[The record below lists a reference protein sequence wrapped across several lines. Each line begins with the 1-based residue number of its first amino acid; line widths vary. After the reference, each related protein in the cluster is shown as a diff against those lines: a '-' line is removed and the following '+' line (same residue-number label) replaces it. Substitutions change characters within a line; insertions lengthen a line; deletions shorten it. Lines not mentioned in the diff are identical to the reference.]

1 MRHGFLL
8 VDKPV
13 GPTSHDVV
21 ATVRRVLSERSIG
34 HLGTLDPAASG
45 LMVLAVGAK
54 ALKAVELFVGL
65 PKEYEADVRLGAVST
80 TYDRDGHIEPV
91 ALKPGVEQPEIEMV
105 LRAIRERF
113 LGKIRQRPP
122 AHSAVHID
130 GERAYDR
137 ARRGEEVVMPE
148 REVIIEACDV
158 VSYVYPDLRLRVRCG
173 SGTYIRSLAHDLGT
187 TLHTGGYL
195 AGLRRTR
202 LGDWAVEGAL
212 APADARWTAVMP
224 MKEVLQAL
232 PGIHLTDEQAADL
245 RLGRDIAAT
254 VPEANTVAWHAE
266 LPIALL
272 VPVASGRAHP
282 RKVF

>member
-1 MRHGFLL
+1 VRHGFLL

-21 ATVRRVLSERSIG
+21 ATVRRTLSERAVG

-54 ALKAVELFVGL
+54 ALKAVELFMGL
-65 PKEYEADVRLGAVST
+65 PKEYEADVTLGAVST
-80 TYDRDGHIEPV
+80 TYDRDGHIEPFL
-91 ALKPGVEQPEIEMV
+91 LKPGVERPEVEIV

-113 LGKIRQRPP
+113 VGKIRQRPP

-137 ARRGEEVVMPE
+137 ARRGEAVEMPE
-148 REVIIEACDV
+148 REVTIEACDI
-158 VSYVYPDLRLRVRCG
+158 VSYAYPDLKLRVRCG
-173 SGTYIRSLAHDLGT
+173 SGTYIRSLANDLGAV
-187 TLHTGGYL
+187 LRTGGYL

-202 LGDWAVEGAL
+202 LGDWTVDGAL
-212 APADARWTAVMP
+212 APADVRWTAVMP
-224 MKEVLQAL
+224 LKEVMKAL
-232 PGIHLTDEQAADL
+232 PGIDLTDAQAAEI
-245 RLGRDIAAT
+245 RLGRDIPVAIER
-254 VPEANTVAWHAE
+254 PNTVAWHGE
-266 LPIALL
+266 LPVALL
-272 VPVASGRAHP
+272 VAAGEGTAHP

>member
-21 ATVRRVLSERSIG
+21 AIVRRTLSERAVG

-65 PKEYEADVRLGAVST
+65 PKEYEAEVKLGAIST
-80 TYDRDGHIEPV
+80 TYDRDGHIEPFP
-91 ALKPGVEQPEIEMV
+91 LKPGVEQPEVETV
-105 LRAIRERF
+105 LRAIRDRF
-113 LGKIRQRPP
+113 VGNIRQRPP

-148 REVIIEACDV
+148 REVTIEACDV
-158 VSYVYPDLRLRVRCG
+158 IAYAYPDLRLRVRCG

-187 TLHTGGYL
+187 TLRTGGYL
-195 AGLRRTR
+195 AGLRRTQ
-202 LGDWAVEGAL
+202 LGDWPVDGSL
-212 APADARWTAVMP
+212 APADVRWTAVKP
-224 MKEVLQAL
+224 MKEVLKGL
-232 PGIHLTDEQAADL
+232 PAVDLTDGQVAEIRQ
-245 RLGRDIAAT
+245 GRDIPVAIEL
-254 VPEANTVAWHAE
+254 PNTVAWHAE
-266 LPIALL
+266 LPVALL
-272 VPVASGRAHP
+272 VPAGNGRAHP